1 MERRFRPSPAALV
14 CVLCLPGAPLA
25 AQEPATMPAP
35 KSAPP
40 AAPSPPASAT
50 PPAPKPE
57 DLLRELEAARRQRPT
72 IKPTVPGSVVQGLP
86 GAVRGGTNAVTAGRL
101 VRQGTF
107 LLSRRG
113 TVSKLPDGAVI
124 FTFDPDENG
133 AAERPMELLP
143 NTNLQNLE
151 RIAARADATARFNV
165 SGQVM
170 AFKGRNYLI
179 MDRPAEIVRAGIPTP
194 APSAKPAEPKPAEA
208 KPAENGNA
216 DPAGMINKLEGAAR
230 ERDAARPVLAVPA
243 PTDSATPTQPQSLGP
258 TIPTLPP
265 EKLLREG
272 SMITSRR
279 GRMIRQPDG
288 DWALTFDADAAGK
301 SEPALLLLP
310 CMNLQAMERVAERG
324 GEAATMSVSG
334 IVTTYKSRN
343 YLLPTMYMVNRPS
356 DIVPGQ

>member
-1 MERRFRPSPAALV
+1 MEHRFRSAALV
-14 CVLCLPGAPLA
+14 CLLCLMGAPVA
-25 AQEPATMPAP
+25 AQEPATTPAP
-35 KSAPP
+35 KTPPPAPAPP
-40 AAPSPPASAT
+40 APAT
-50 PPAPKPE
+50 PPAPKPDE
-57 DLLRELEAARRQRPT
+57 LLRELEAARRNRPT
-72 IKPTVPGSVVQGLP
+72 IKPTVPGAVVQGLP
-86 GAVRGGTNAVTAGRL
+86 GAVRGGANSVMAGRL

-113 TVSKLPDGAVI
+113 TVSKLPDGEVV
-124 FTFDPDENG
+124 FTFDLDEHG
-133 AAERPMELLP
+133 AAERPMPLLP

-151 RIAARADATARFNV
+151 RIADRADPTARFNV

-170 AFKGRNYLI
+170 AFKGRNYLL
-179 MDRPAEIVRAGIPTP
+179 MDRPAEIVRAGVP
-194 APSAKPAEPKPAEA
+194 APTAKPAEPKPAEP

-216 DPAGMINKLEGAAR
+216 DPAGMINKLEDAAR

-243 PTDSATPTQPQSLGP
+243 PGAAPAPTHSTGP
-258 TIPTLPP
+258 SIPTVPP

>member
-1 MERRFRPSPAALV
+1 MDRRFRPSPAALV
-14 CVLCLPGAPLA
+14 CAMSLMGAPVI
-25 AQEPATMPAP
+25 AQEPATPPAPAPAP
-35 KSAPP
+35 KTTPP
-40 AAPSPPASAT
+40 AAPTPPSSAT

-86 GAVRGGTNAVTAGRL
+86 GAVKGGNNSVMGGRL

-113 TVSKLPDGAVI
+113 TVSKLPDGEVLL
-124 FTFDPDENG
+124 TFDPDEHG
-133 AAERPMELLP
+133 AAERPMPLLP

-151 RIAARADATARFNV
+151 RIADRADPTARFNI

-170 AFKGRNYLI
+170 AFKGRNYLL
-179 MDRPAEIVRAGIPTP
+179 MDRPAEIVRAA
-194 APSAKPAEPKPAEA
+194 APVPKPAEPKADEP
-208 KPAENGNA
+208 KPAGNGNA
-216 DPAGMINKLEGAAR
+216 DPTGMINKLEGAAR
-230 ERDAARPVLAVPA
+230 ERDAARPVLAVPDPGAA
-243 PTDSATPTQPQSLGP
+243 PAHVAGP
-258 TIPTLPP
+258 TIPTVPP

>member
-1 MERRFRPSPAALV
+1 M
-14 CVLCLPGAPLA
+14 LCLTGAPLW
-25 AQEPATMPAP
+25 AQQPVTEPSSKPPA
-35 KSAPP
+35 APP
-40 AAPSPPASAT
+40 AAPP
-50 PPAPKPE
+50 PKPE

-86 GAVRGGTNAVTAGRL
+86 GAAKGGASAVVGGRL

-113 TVSKLPDGAVI
+113 TVSKLADGEVL
-124 FTFDPDENG
+124 FTFDPDEHG
-133 AAERPMELLP
+133 AAERPMPLLP
-143 NTNLQNLE
+143 NMNLQNLE
-151 RIAARADATARFNV
+151 RIADRADPTARFSV

-170 AFKGRNYLI
+170 AFKGRNYLL
-179 MDRPAEIVRAGIPTP
+179 MDRPAEIVRAGAPT
-194 APSAKPAEPKPAEA
+194 AKPTEA
-208 KPAENGNA
+208 KPADPKPADDGAA

-230 ERDAARPVLAVPA
+230 ERDAARPVLAVPEPGGPPA
-243 PTDSATPTQPQSLGP
+243 STHATGP
-258 TIPTLPP
+258 SVPTLPP

-310 CMNLQAMERVAERG
+310 CLNLQAMERVAERG